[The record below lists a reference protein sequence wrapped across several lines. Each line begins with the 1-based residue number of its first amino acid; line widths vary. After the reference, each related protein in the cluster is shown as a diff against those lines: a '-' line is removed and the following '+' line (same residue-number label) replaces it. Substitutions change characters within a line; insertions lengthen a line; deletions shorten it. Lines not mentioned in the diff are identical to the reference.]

1 MAQFF
6 AAKHPERVDKV
17 VLANSA
23 PGVTMY
29 RQLDLLNEAREAMS
43 TFDKV
48 FADWGRDASGF
59 VRWFSP
65 TNADNESFIRW
76 ATRFQRLS
84 CTEAEIRRQLGSV
97 ANLDAYELL
106 GEIVAETLVINARG
120 DRVIPS
126 QTGEAIAARIP
137 NATHRYFES
146 DNHFHWL
153 GDGWLEAITPIIEF
167 VSDASV
173 DRISERRFATVVF
186 TDIVG
191 STVATIE
198 KGDDEWGAMLD
209 RHDRLA
215 FDVCNI
221 HGGEIV
227 KSTGDGLLAR
237 FDAPTAGVAF
247 ARDFRRRIN
256 EIGLSVRAGIHSGE
270 IEVRE
275 NRDIT
280 GVAVNLAARV
290 EQAAPDGG
298 VFVSSTV
305 RDMMLGGSVDF
316 EDRGTHELKGFSDS
330 WRLYELKN

>member
-1 MAQFF
+1 MEVPAVEFVECDGLSIAWQQWGSGPSLLVVPALLSNVEVSWEHEYYRRTYELAGEYLSVIQFDKRGIGLSDKITDVPTLDDRIRDMVAVLDAAGIERTSLYGLSEGGLMAQFF

-137 NATHRYFES
+137 KRDSPLLRVGQPFPLVGRRMARGDHTDHR
-146 DNHFHWL
+146 
-153 GDGWLEAITPIIEF
+153 
-167 VSDASV
+167 V
-173 DRISERRFATVVF
+173 RERRQRRSHFRAPLRHRRVHRHRRV
-186 TDIVG
+186 DG
-191 STVATIE
+191 R
-198 KGDDEWGAMLD
+198 DD
-209 RHDRLA
+209 
-215 FDVCNI
+215 
-221 HGGEIV
+221 
-227 KSTGDGLLAR
+227 
-237 FDAPTAGVAF
+237 
-247 ARDFRRRIN
+247 
-256 EIGLSVRAGIHSGE
+256 
-270 IEVRE
+270 RE
-275 NRDIT
+275 
-280 GVAVNLAARV
+280 G
-290 EQAAPDGG
+290 
-298 VFVSSTV
+298 
-305 RDMMLGGSVDF
+305 
-316 EDRGTHELKGFSDS
+316 
-330 WRLYELKN
+330 

>member
-1 MAQFF
+1 M
-6 AAKHPERVDKV
+6 
-17 VLANSA
+17 
-23 PGVTMY
+23 
-29 RQLDLLNEAREAMS
+29 
-43 TFDKV
+43 
-48 FADWGRDASGF
+48 
-59 VRWFSP
+59 
-65 TNADNESFIRW
+65 
-76 ATRFQRLS
+76 
-84 CTEAEIRRQLGSV
+84 
-97 ANLDAYELL
+97 
-106 GEIVAETLVINARG
+106 
-120 DRVIPS
+120 
-126 QTGEAIAARIP
+126 
-137 NATHRYFES
+137 
-146 DNHFHWL
+146 
-153 GDGWLEAITPIIEF
+153 
-167 VSDASV
+167 
-173 DRISERRFATVVF
+173 F